1 MPGFKRTGKFAVWI
15 TDCSS
20 SLLWEK
26 ARRQKRKDSYFSKEE
41 HVWIMTFL
49 QKPWKKGPIRIVFK
63 TVSESLKGSYSHLLC
78 FYFNL
83 EVIHAR
89 MFENKNP
96 PDGNSLLCRLSKT
109 IVKKWTIKLKCLQR
123 EARKHCMTVH
133 WLALLPHSER
143 VMNLNPGRL
152 RPLWVEFALF
162 AFLLQSKDRH
172 VGLLCDSKLVVVA
185 NTGMDS
191 SLSQR

>member
-26 ARRQKRKDSYFSKEE
+26 ARRQKRKDSHFSKEE

-49 QKPWKKGPIRIVFK
+49 QKPWKKGPIRILFK
-63 TVSESLKGSYSHLLC
+63 TVSESLKGSH
-78 FYFNL
+78 FR
-83 EVIHAR
+83 AR

-96 PDGNSLLCRLSKT
+96 PDGNISLLCRISKT

-143 VMNLNPGRL
+143 VINLNLGRL

-162 AFLLQSKDRH
+162 VFLLQSKDMH
-172 VGLLCDSKLVVVA
+172 VGLLCDSKLVVVV
-185 NTGMDS
+185 NTGTNS
-191 SLSQR
+191 SLSLC